1 MDISEKN
8 RSKIIKKIANLLENS
23 PFSMEIVAKKNPKG
37 IRLIYE
43 CTEEEL
49 EEFRL
54 IQHGQTVKN

>member
-23 PFSMEIVAKKNPKG
+23 PFRMEIVAKKDPKG